1 VFILLLLLGGLL
13 ILVILGWAGC
23 VLLLCVTTRTLPVLY
38 AIGADIYGT
47 VVVLNHPLANEG
59 RY

>member
-1 VFILLLLLGGLL
+1 MFILLLLAGLL

-23 VLLLCVTTRTLPVLY
+23 VLLLGVTTRMLPILY

-47 VVVLNHPLANEG
+47 IAVLNHPLANEG